1 MRPDDFKDPFLGRTG
16 CFHLASDHLESV
28 QLFAGEEC
36 FRYGVNTL
44 ALAAARFRVS
54 ILCYELMNSHLHTLL
69 KGVWPQCWAFFRW
82 VLHRLAILVARR
94 DGVSDVLHRDGF
106 DVHAVVD
113 DLQFKRETAYILR
126 NATRN
131 SLIILDEI
139 GRGTSTF
146 DGLAIAW
153 AVVGYICDQEKIGA
167 KTLFATHYHELSEL
181 EGHLAGVKN
190 FCISVK
196 EHGEDVIFL
205 RKIIRGGADK
215 SFGVHVA
222 RLAGLPKKVI
232 ERADAILQEYD
243 KHKGVDCEDSK
254 PAKPLAKEEPPAA
267 MGSLFV
273 SALQSELLQLDVM
286 SMTPIEAMNALYKL
300 QQEAKKESGVL

>member
-1 MRPDDFKDPFLGRTG
+1 MRPDDFKDPFIGRTG

-126 NATRN
+126 NCYKARICSPFTYPWSSIDVYFNPFRDVIPGTPVSGMGAVQLRKLFRTREKVPERYLLHEGRVLN
-131 SLIILDEI
+131 RCFVDYSVVEKYFGDSL
-139 GRGTSTF
+139 SFF
-146 DGLAIAW
+146 DPLRVW
-153 AVVGYICDQEKIGA
+153 DLESAVALSHGEAEKIVFSDA
-167 KTLFATHYHELSEL
+167 ELSVRLTAICRNEYHATSIPSL
-181 EGHLAGVKN
+181 DRKSLLALARTAARR
-190 FCISVK
+190 F
-196 EHGEDVIFL
+196 
-205 RKIIRGGADK
+205 GAGK
-215 SFGVHVA
+215 SQLA
-222 RLAGLPKKVI
+222 RLLNLSPDVLEKV
-232 ERADAILQEYD
+232 L
-243 KHKGVDCEDSK
+243 
-254 PAKPLAKEEPPAA
+254 
-267 MGSLFV
+267 
-273 SALQSELLQLDVM
+273 
-286 SMTPIEAMNALYKL
+286 
-300 QQEAKKESGVL
+300 